1 MSPDELHFLES
12 HEWVGRD
19 GDLAV
24 VGISDFAVNQLT
36 DLVYV
41 DLPPV
46 GSTVTRGETF
56 GEVESVK
63 AVSDLYSPVTGE
75 VVEVNGGLEENMAT
89 LSEDP
94 FGDGWLIK
102 VRPTDEGTEGLM
114 DAAAYREF
122 CTTADQ

>member
-1 MSPDELHFLES
+1 MSPADLQFLES

-24 VGISDFAVNQLT
+24 VGISDFAVGQLT

-41 DLPPV
+41 DLPKV
-46 GSTVTRGETF
+46 GETVTQGETF

-75 VVEVNGGLEENMAT
+75 VVEVNEGLEDDIAP
-89 LSEDP
+89 LSDDP
-94 FGDGWLIK
+94 YGEGWLLK
-102 VRPTDEGTEGLM
+102 VKPTSDEPDGLM
-114 DAAAYREF
+114 DREAYDEF
-122 CTTADQ
+122 CRTSDQ

>member
-1 MSPDELHFLES
+1 MSPDELHYLES

-24 VGISDFAVNQLT
+24 VGISDFAVGQLT

-41 DLPPV
+41 DLPKP
-46 GSTVTRGETF
+46 GATVTRGETF

-75 VVEVNGGLEENMAT
+75 VVEVNESLEDEIGP

-94 FGDGWLIK
+94 YGSGWLLK
-102 VRPTDEGTEGLM
+102 VKPTDESGDGLM
-114 DAAAYREF
+114 DRAAYEEH
-122 CTTADQ
+122 CQTADH